1 MGSISL
7 RIGFHEIDGFIKIY
21 DEIRYLVLFGSWW
34 YDEIYDRIKYLIS
47 EKCSNTDSTNHNFAI
62 IRIDLYNSLPIEK
75 ILTFHNVKL
84 LVNNNNNHY
93 YYNMFLGKGS
103 YEGKSNT
110 LFLNECLYII
120 NAIF

>member
-1 MGSISL
+1 MGLISL
-7 RIGFHEIDGFIKIY
+7 RISFHEIDGFIK
-21 DEIRYLVLFGSWW
+21 S

-47 EKCSNTDSTNHNFAI
+47 EKCSNTDSTNHNFVI